1 MQLRRPRPGVPS
13 GNSMFNSNPALILVD
28 VQRGF
33 LDLRYWGERNNPDAE
48 SQMAVLL
55 AAWRGRS
62 WPVMH
67 VKHNSRNPGSPLHP
81 SREGNGIQA
90 IAAPLPGEEIFE
102 KDVNSAFI
110 GTGLETRLRS
120 LGITQVVL
128 AGLTTPHCIS
138 TTARMAGNLD
148 FETFVVSDATAAF
161 EWRAH
166 TGARLEPEA
175 VHFHALAA
183 LHGEFAT
190 VVTTASILGSPRF
203 SPPANP

>member
-1 MQLRRPRPGVPS
+1 
-13 GNSMFNSNPALILVD
+13 MFNSHPVLLIVD

-33 LDLRYWGERNNPDAE
+33 LDQSYWGERNNPDAE
-48 SQMAVLL
+48 SRMAVLL
-55 AAWRGRS
+55 AAWRGLH
-62 WPVMH
+62 WPVVH
-67 VKHNSRNPGSPLHP
+67 VKHNSRNPGSPLHR
-81 SREGNGIQA
+81 SREGNAIQA
-90 IAAPLPGEEIFE
+90 IVAPLPGEDTFE

-110 GTGLETRLRS
+110 GTGLEARLRS
-120 LGITQVVL
+120 LGITQVVV

-166 TGARLEPEA
+166 TGTRLEPEA

-183 LHGEFAT
+183 LHVEFAT
-190 VVTTASILGSPRF
+190 VVTTASILGSLRI
-203 SPPANP
+203 SPSLNP

>member
-1 MQLRRPRPGVPS
+1 MLRSQTGVPS

-33 LDLRYWGERNNPDAE
+33 LDLRHWGERNNPDAE
-48 SQMAVLL
+48 SQMELLL
-55 AAWRGRS
+55 AAWRERG
-62 WPVMH
+62 WPVVH
-67 VKHNSRNPGSPLHP
+67 VKHNSRNSGSPLHP
-81 SREGNGIQA
+81 SREGNAIQA
-90 IAAPLPGEEIFE
+90 IVAPCAGEEVFE

-110 GTGLETRLRS
+110 GTGLEARLRT
-120 LGITQVVL
+120 LGITQLVL
-128 AGLTTPHCIS
+128 IGLTTPHCIS

-166 TGARLEPEA
+166 TGARLEPEEI
-175 VHFHALAA
+175 HFHALAA

-190 VVTTASILGSPRF
+190 VVTTAAILGSPRMA
-203 SPPANP
+203 PPPNS